1 MLAQLVVNGATNIG
15 RVRAENQDFFAIEN
29 LDERRSLCVVAD
41 GMGGHKGG
49 AIASELA
56 VRSIVEAFGGPK
68 LDHDVVLKRFD
79 SAFRSAHDTIRV
91 RSMTDPASL
100 FGMGTTCVAVY
111 IDGASAWWGH
121 IGDSRIYFHNSSG
134 LKLLTRDH
142 SKVQAMV
149 DAGLISEEAART
161 HPERNV
167 ITMALGATPI
177 LEVSRNP
184 EPLELRPG
192 DRLVLCT
199 DGLTGML
206 TDEQIRAILDRE
218 PGVEEACSAL
228 VDAALE
234 AGGDDNVTLVIV
246 GRADE

>member
-1 MLAQLVVNGATNIG
+1 MSAQLVVHGATDVG
-15 RVRAENQDFFAIEN
+15 KVRAENQDFFAMERF
-29 LDERRSLCVVAD
+29 DEARSLYVVAD
-41 GMGGHKGG
+41 GMGGHNGG
-49 AIASELA
+49 EIASELA
-56 VRSIVEAFGGPK
+56 VRSVVEAFGGPK
-68 LDHDVVLKRFD
+68 LDHDIVRKRFD
-79 SAFRSAHDTIRV
+79 LAFRSAHDTIRV

-121 IGDSRIYFHNSSG
+121 IGDSRIYLHNPSG

-142 SKVQAMV
+142 SKTQAMI

-161 HPERNV
+161 HPERNI

-184 EPLELRPG
+184 EPLQLDPG
-192 DRLVLCT
+192 DRLILCT

-206 TDEQIRAILDRE
+206 TDAQIRAILDRE
-218 PGVEEACSAL
+218 SGAEEACRAL
-228 VDAALE
+228 IGAALE
-234 AGGDDNVTLVIV
+234 AGGEDNVTVVIV
-246 GRADE
+246 GRTKE